1 MRSYRKVRHLGFARR
16 RITASIEGGKK
27 MKREKLT
34 AVLLAA
40 AMVLGMAG
48 SARAVDGVIAINQAK
63 VLASGGFP
71 SSVSTGGSYRLTSN
85 LTVPSCTGALASA
98 NNTTIDL
105 NGFFIVGPGC
115 GIGINVGNSVTVE
128 NGTVTGFSLGVS
140 VGNNSIVRNVHA
152 DANGQGIVAGSNAV
166 LEGCT
171 ANNSNSS
178 EGGVAG
184 MQGGAGSTISGN
196 TANGNRESGI
206 QCASCTISGNT
217 ADNNFEN
224 GITAT
229 GGVISGNTAN
239 SNKIGIDCLGS
250 GCLITGNAIDN
261 NSQNAIVS
269 TDATTAYGGN
279 VMNGDGPIS
288 GGTSM
293 GAMNTNSCGGS
304 AC

>member
-1 MRSYRKVRHLGFARR
+1 
-16 RITASIEGGKK
+16 
-27 MKREKLT
+27 MKLS
-34 AVLLAA
+34 ALVLVAA
-40 AMVLGMAG
+40 AMVLGMAA
-48 SARAVDGVIAINQAK
+48 SAGAVDGTIEINQAK
-63 VLASGGFP
+63 VLAAGGFP
-71 SSVSTGGSYRLTSN
+71 FTVGSGSYRLTSN
-85 LTVPSCTGALASA
+85 LTVPGCIGGLTGG
-98 NNTTIDL
+98 NNVTIDL
-105 NGFFIVGPGC
+105 NGFSIIEGGCQTSGAPG
-115 GIGINVGNSVTVE
+115 GISVGNGATVE
-128 NGTVTGFSLGVS
+128 NGTVTGFAIGVV

-152 DANGQGIVAGSNAV
+152 DADGQGIVAGSNAV

-171 ANNSNSS
+171 ANNSNSG
-178 EGGVAG
+178 EGGIAG

-206 QCASCTISGNT
+206 QCTSCTISGNT
-217 ADNNFEN
+217 ADNNFEI
-224 GITAT
+224 GITGT
-229 GGVISGNTAN
+229 GGVISGNTAD

-261 NSQNAIVS
+261 NSQNAIVA